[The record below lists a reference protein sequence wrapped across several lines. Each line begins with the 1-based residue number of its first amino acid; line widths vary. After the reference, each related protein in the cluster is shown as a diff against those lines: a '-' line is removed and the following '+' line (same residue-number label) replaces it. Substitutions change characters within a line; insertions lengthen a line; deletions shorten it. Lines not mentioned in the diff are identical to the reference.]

1 MDDLDKIKK
10 FKDDIDNIEV
20 PAEIDF
26 SIEKGLKK
34 KEKKD
39 KTRSLSLYF
48 AAAAALIIIVLR
60 IPFLQTRIGS
70 FYFQKTTKV
79 DSRGI
84 AAVGSYK
91 NLKSILEN
99 YKGNISPK
107 LSIDYSKKN
116 GSVSSTSNALKN
128 SANDKTSQSI
138 SHSSTNVQVN
148 GVDEPDLVKNDGK
161 YIYTLNSK
169 ENKISI
175 VNAYPAQTMK
185 LESSISIDS
194 NFHAS
199 NMFLKGNFLV
209 VFGGYY
215 RNSYGDDDNI
225 KDNWYSWE
233 NSKILVYDISN
244 KSKPKLVK
252 SLIVSGSYKDS
263 RLIGDKVYV
272 ISNQNINIDFKNT
285 SKEESDPFYIDS
297 SLKGKAK
304 EVDYKDIV
312 YNPKDIYPNYVNIS
326 SIDLSNINSEAKV
339 TSVLGNGEDIYCSGG
354 NMYIASQSGSSKTT
368 VYKFQLL
375 KGKVELQTKT
385 EVDGNI
391 LNQFSM
397 DEYNGYLRVATTK
410 DESDFINKGMS
421 SAIYI
426 FDKNLKLVSKISDI
440 AKGERIY
447 STRFMGGRAYMV
459 TFKQT
464 DPLFAIDLSDPKK
477 PKITGKLE
485 MPGFSTYLQPYDG
498 NHIIGFGRN
507 STDVSEGGVV
517 MAKPGGMKFAMFDVT
532 DISNPK
538 QMYNVNLDDTFNQ
551 KNLPNIKST
560 VTPSYDVKDSFTES
574 DVLYDHKALLFDK
587 DKEIMAFPV
596 FVNDGQNSRYYI
608 YVYKVDL
615 KNGFKLVYK
624 AEADENSGTTCRAI
638 YIGNTLYSIFDSKIA
653 AVDMNSFKNIGELNF

>member
-48 AAAAALIIIVLR
+48 VAAAALIIIVLR

-70 FYFQKTTKV
+70 FYFQKTTKA

-199 NMFLKGNFLV
+199 NMFLKGDFLV

-215 RNSYGDDDNI
+215 KNSYSDDDNI

-272 ISNQNINIDFKNT
+272 ISNQNINIDFKNA
-285 SKEESDPFYIDS
+285 SKEESAPFYIDS
-297 SLKGKAK
+297 SLKGKVK

-326 SIDLSNINSEAKV
+326 SIDLSNINTEAKV
-339 TSVLGNGEDIYCSGG
+339 TSVLGNGEDIYCNGG
-354 NMYIASQSGSSKTT
+354 NVYIASQSGSSKTT

-375 KGKVELQTKT
+375 KGKAELQTKT

-410 DESDFINKGMS
+410 DESDFINNNMS

-426 FDKNLKLVSKISDI
+426 FDKNLKLVSQISDI

-447 STRFMGGRAYMV
+447 STRFMGDRAYMV

-464 DPLFAIDLSDPKK
+464 DPLFAIDLSDPNK

-551 KNLPNIKST
+551 KNLPNIKSP

-587 DKEIMAFPV
+587 DKGIMAFPV
-596 FVNDGQNSRYYI
+596 FVNDGQNLRYYI